1 MENIKKIQISR
12 SKFIEES
19 RPVAILRLNEYKFLK
34 GEPVML
40 NYYKKNPDLKTD
52 IDTLV
57 AIGIK
62 DGVGEDCYRI
72 ISAGGTVPVRGVV
85 DEIPDVSALVH
96 GELYVLH
103 YNQTWFYVYLKEG
116 QEHRTVEAIPKDRQY
131 IFLDLTTGYRWFY
144 KNQECRR
151 EDDYFSKVEI
161 DKVLSQILERD
172 ATLEVNSESGTI
184 FKTGGVHDITLSV
197 FCRKKDGT
205 DVSDKC
211 TYQVNDVQVL
221 RGTDG
226 HIVVP
231 NINKT
236 STLSVVAK
244 YNISQDISVTL
255 QKDIV
260 INFGYDFYYGIVPED
275 WKVTSSEKIKELSK
289 KELRTRTN
297 LKWTGINLSLQKLAI
312 AYPAAYGRLTHILD
326 IHGIDYLSDY
336 TLISSS
342 DFKIDEFEYYVY
354 VKLDPVTID
363 NFEQNYIFD
372 LNSNQGGTGGGS
384 SSGFDPKDKDSRDLL
399 DAWFRR
405 NTPGGL
411 IVLNGNGK
419 IPETILPESTQTP
432 GKGTGGVSF
441 LIDITDTIPT
451 FGEEGDAYYI
461 PTEKKIYTCKGGS
474 EFVISSPVKNLLYVN
489 KKNKSQYYWN
499 NGNMVALG
507 SIGSS
512 VILDLTE
519 IL

>member
-12 SKFIEES
+12 SKFIEKS

-62 DGVGEDCYRI
+62 DGIGEDCYRI

-85 DEIPDVSALVH
+85 NEIPDVSALVH
-96 GELYVLH
+96 GELYVLN
-103 YNQTWFYVYLKEG
+103 YNHSWFYVYLKEG
-116 QEHRTVEAIPKDRQY
+116 EVNRTVESIPKDKQY

-161 DKVLSQILERD
+161 DKVLSQILEKD
-172 ATLEVNSESGTI
+172 AALEVNSESGTL

-197 FCRKKDGT
+197 FCRKKDGS
-205 DVSDKC
+205 DVSSKC
-211 TYQVNDVQVL
+211 TYFVNDVQVL
-221 RGTDG
+221 RGDDG
-226 HIVVP
+226 RVVVP
-231 NINKT
+231 NLNKT
-236 STLSVVAK
+236 STLSIVAK
-244 YNISQDISVTL
+244 YGISKDISVTL

-260 INFGYDFYYGIVPED
+260 INFGYDFYYGVVPED
-275 WKVTSSEKIKELSK
+275 WKVLNSDNIKELSK

-297 LKWTGINLSLQKLAI
+297 LKWTGINLSLQKLAL
-312 AYPAAYGRLTHILD
+312 AYPAAYGRLTNILD
-326 IHGIDYLSDY
+326 VHGIDYLSDY
-336 TLISSS
+336 TLVSSS
-342 DFKIDEFEYYVY
+342 DFKIDDFEYYVY

-372 LNSNQGGTGGGS
+372 LGSNQGSGGGGS
-384 SSGFDPKDKDSRDLL
+384 SSGIDLKDKDSRDLL

-405 NTPGGL
+405 NTSGGL
-411 IVLNGNGK
+411 VLLNGSGK
-419 IPETILPESTQTP
+419 IPETVLPDDIKKP
-432 GKGTGGVSF
+432 GKGSGGVSF

-451 FGEEGDAYYI
+451 FGNEGDTYYI
-461 PTEKKIYTCKGGS
+461 PSEKKIYTCKGGS
-474 EFVISSPVKNLLYVN
+474 EFVISSPIKDLLYIN
-489 KKNKSQYYWN
+489 KKNKSQSYWD
-499 NGNMVALG
+499 GGDMVALG
-507 SIGSS
+507 GISSS